1 MTKPAL
7 IHSKFSKR
15 ERQFNMTS
23 DKHSRGDIQG
33 AESSKS
39 RSSDSNLNSN
49 LTPTKRKL
57 IQNCNTGT
65 LLKIFETK
73 TEIQTGMEVVVGG
86 GAEVASPA
94 KRRRCVSSHIIHKT
108 KLQD

>member
-1 MTKPAL
+1 MTKPAF
-7 IHSKFSKR
+7 IHSKLNKR
-15 ERQFNMTS
+15 ESQFNMTS
-23 DKHSRGDIQG
+23 GKHSRGDSQG
-33 AESSKS
+33 AESS

-86 GAEVASPA
+86 GRGS
-94 KRRRCVSSHIIHKT
+94 
-108 KLQD
+108 

>member
-1 MTKPAL
+1 MTKPAF
-7 IHSKFSKR
+7 IHSKFNKR
-15 ERQFNMTS
+15 ESQFNMTS
-23 DKHSRGDIQG
+23 DKHSRGDSQG
-33 AESSKS
+33 AESS

-73 TEIQTGMEVVVGG
+73 TEIQTGMEVVG

-94 KRRRCVSSHIIHKT
+94 KRRRCGSSRLIHEN

>member
-1 MTKPAL
+1 
-7 IHSKFSKR
+7 
-15 ERQFNMTS
+15 MTS
-23 DKHSRGDIQG
+23 DKHSRGDIEG
-33 AESSKS
+33 AESSQ
-39 RSSDSNLNSN
+39 SSESNLNSN

-73 TEIQTGMEVVVGG
+73 TEIQTGMEVVGR

-94 KRRRCVSSHIIHKT
+94 KRRRCVSSHLIHET